1 VTTAAD
7 ELVLRLAQRRGLLR
21 ADEVIAAQ
29 AVIMASGNLGTPA
42 PGLLEALVGQGTW
55 DEQRSAQVLADE
67 FRMKAVELKDLTIA
81 ESVLA
86 LVPREFAMRHR
97 LMPFALEGSILSIAV
112 SDPLE
117 TDGVDSLAHQLDLT
131 IELFVAPV
139 EAITDAIE
147 AAYGG
152 GEGSLDTLLDDLARG
167 DEAVDHDRMKALTP
181 DAASDAPIIKLVQSL
196 IIEAIQRRASDI
208 HLEPLEQRFRVR
220 YRIDGVLIEAE
231 SPPKRLQLAIISR
244 LKIMANIS
252 IAQKRLPGDGRI
264 QMVVGDRTLDLR
276 VSSLPTVHGE
286 SIVMR
291 ILDKASLQLGLP
303 ELGFLPDDEASFQ
316 KLITL
321 PDGIV
326 LVTGPTGSGKTTTL
340 YGCLHHIN
348 KSDRKIITVEDP
360 IEYQLTGI
368 NQVPVRH
375 EVGMTFASALRA
387 MLRQAP
393 NIVMI
398 GEIRDRETA
407 EIAINAALTG
417 HMVFSTLHTNDAP
430 GAVTRLID
438 IGVKPFLVSTALRAA
453 MAQRLV
459 RKICQKCQRPTAPD
473 PAKMRLL
480 NLEAANLAGAHFME
494 GAGCEACNGTG
505 FRGRMGIFE
514 MFEVNE
520 ELQRM
525 IYENTRSAYLRERA
539 RSLGMRTMRE
549 DGLRKATAGLTT
561 VEEVVSITVGEAS

>member
-7 ELVLRLAQRRGLLR
+7 ELLLRLATTRGLLR
-21 ADEVIAAQ
+21 EEQIAA
-29 AVIMASGNLGTPA
+29 ARAEIAGNTGSNTA
-42 PGLLEALVGQGTW
+42 GGGLWETLVRQGSW
-55 DEQRSAQVLADE
+55 DVRQNAGLFAAE
-67 FRMKAVELKDLTIA
+67 FGLQTVELDTLEFPA
-81 ESVLA
+81 EVLA
-86 LVPREFAMRHR
+86 LVPRELAVR
-97 LMPFALEGSILSIAV
+97 LQLIPFARLGQTLRVAV
-112 SDPLE
+112 SDPLD
-117 TDGVDSLAHQLDLT
+117 TDSVDGLAHRLGLT
-131 IELFVAPV
+131 IETWFAPADSILK
-139 EAITDAIE
+139 AIQSG
-147 AAYGG
+147 YGQ
-152 GEGSLDTLLDDLARG
+152 SADLLDTLLEDLSRT
-167 DEAVDHDRMKALTP
+167 DEVHGAIEAPLAS
-181 DAASDAPIIKLVQSL
+181 DAAADAPIIKLVHSL
-196 IIEAIQRRASDI
+196 IVEAVQRRASDI
-208 HLEPLEQRFRVR
+208 HLEPLERRLRVR

-231 SPPKRLQLAIISR
+231 SPPKRLQLAIVSR

-264 QMVVGDRTLDLR
+264 QMVVGERTLDLR

-291 ILDKASLQLGLP
+291 ILDKKSLQLGLP
-303 ELGFLPDDEASFQ
+303 ELGFLPDDQASFEQ
-316 KLITL
+316 LITL

-348 KSDRKIITVEDP
+348 KPDRKIITVEDP
-360 IEYQLTGI
+360 VEYQLTGI

-398 GEIRDRETA
+398 GEIRDLETA
-407 EIAINAALTG
+407 EIAINASLTG

-438 IGVKPFLVSTALRAA
+438 IGVKPFLVSTALRAT

-459 RKICQKCQRPTAPD
+459 RKICQKCQRSCAPD
-473 PAKMRLL
+473 AEKLRSL
-480 NLEAANLAGAHFME
+480 NLDPATVAAATFKE
-494 GAGCEACNGTG
+494 GAGCDACSGSG

-514 MFEVNE
+514 VFVVNE
-520 ELQRM
+520 EIQRM
-525 IYENTRSAYLRERA
+525 IYENTRSTQLRAKA

-561 VEEVVSITVGEAS
+561 VEEVVSITIGEES